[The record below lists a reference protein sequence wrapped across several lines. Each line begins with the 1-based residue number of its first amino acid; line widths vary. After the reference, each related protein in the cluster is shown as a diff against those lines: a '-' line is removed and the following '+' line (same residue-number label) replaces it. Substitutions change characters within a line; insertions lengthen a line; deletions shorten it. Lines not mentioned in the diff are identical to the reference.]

1 VVVVPD
7 DGGECEEAS
16 PDAHEYAGEGAGTVV
31 FEVEL
36 AFESWMP
43 PWWRRPAGLKIWLW
57 LLLADVDALWRAEP
71 VFESDAGSRF
81 RGPALLPSS
90 TRVRFLLCPSVP
102 AGGGPR

>member
-1 VVVVPD
+1 VL
-7 DGGECEEAS
+7 
-16 PDAHEYAGEGAGTVV
+16 

-81 RGPALLPSS
+81 RGPALLPLS